1 MVSGTST
8 LDAAAVLAEARAA
21 RRDANAA
28 EARVLAKAVEWAH
41 LHVVDDLDEAATWWA
56 GRGLDTGIPI
66 AGEGCP
72 LISEFAIPELATT
85 LGLSQESGRR
95 FVAVALELA
104 HRLPRLWLR
113 VQEGSLA
120 PWRAR
125 RIAEETLHL
134 SPEAAAHVDAQIAP
148 FAHKTGA
155 AQTQRLVEEA
165 IARFMPAY
173 AAERREAAADQRKVL
188 VDTHQVSFAGTT
200 RVEAELDLAD
210 ALDFDDAVAWDAEQQ
225 RALGSTETLDVR
237 RAHAVGN
244 LARRQLALDL
254 DATDARPETTHAAA
268 DDEAAAATEGRF
280 VRRGK
285 ARAREIVLYVHLTDE
300 VLRSGDPNAPVV
312 LENDGG
318 HLLTAGQVAQWCGR
332 ADSDRIIVKN
342 VVDLNENQHTDG
354 YTPSARLA
362 EQVRLRDRACVFPHC
377 HRSARRC
384 DLDHV
389 IPYDAGGP
397 TSSDNLAPL
406 CRLHHRLKTHGG
418 WTYTMLEPGAYL
430 WRSPYGYTYLRNQ
443 SGTEDL
449 TPGPISAPRRPAEPP
464 DQ

>member
-41 LHVVDDLDEAATWWA
+41 LHVVDDPDEAATWWA

-155 AQTQRLVEEA
+155 AQTQRLVEDA

-173 AAERREAAADQRKVL
+173 AAERREAAADQRRVF

-254 DATDARPETTHAAA
+254 GTDAEHPTPASAAETV
-268 DDEAAAATEGRF
+268 DSEAVDAEGRF

-332 ADSDRIIVKN
+332 PDTTKVTVKP
-342 VVDLNENQHTDG
+342 VIDLNATLRSGG
-354 YTPSARLA
+354 YQPSPRLS
-362 EQVRLRDRACVFPHC
+362 EQVRVRDKTCVFAHC
-377 HRSARRC
+377 QRSARWC

-389 IPYDAGGP
+389 IPYDDGGP
-397 TSSDNLAPL
+397 TASDNLAPL

-430 WRSPYGYTYLRNQ
+430 WRSPYGYTYLRDAT
-443 SGTEDL
+443 GTTDL
-449 TPGPISAPRRPAEPP
+449 TPSPVAPP
-464 DQ
+464 DR